1 MFLAENWFSFQ
12 QMTLDGN
19 MAPPSISPTENLMK
33 LALSSL
39 FLLALTG
46 GSHAALWVD
55 FNSTNQGGGPTNA
68 AGFQAFSRGHEVEAD
83 LGAGGN
89 RTENYAV
96 SFALTGDANVSL
108 TADWPNTTDRRVRQ
122 SIDRGAG
129 NDANWADVNLDGV
142 TDWLGIDTR
151 TNNGG
156 NGNWDGTN
164 GTPTLMTLTLSGLPA
179 GSYSWRSFH
188 QDTEN
193 VHTGFRV
200 RLDTGSG
207 YTQLADGYMSDSS
220 PGGNPN
226 SATDGSPGLVTN
238 FAGMVAAGSIYDTS
252 FTTDGSDVSF
262 EFAPYSGALGNA
274 VHNQLWGING
284 FQLTQVPEP
293 SSSLLALLGGLF
305 LLRRR
310 R

>member
-1 MFLAENWFSFQ
+1 MQ
-12 QMTLDGN
+12 R
-19 MAPPSISPTENLMK
+19 PSG
-33 LALSSL
+33 LSSL
-39 FLLALTG
+39 LLLALATS
-46 GSHAALWVD
+46 SHATLWVD
-55 FNSTNQGGGPTNA
+55 FNSTNQGGGPANQV
-68 AGFQAFSRGHEVEAD
+68 GFQAFSRGHEVEAD
-83 LGAGGN
+83 VGANGN
-89 RTENYAV
+89 RTESYAT
-96 SFALTGDANVSL
+96 SFAITGAANVSL
-108 TADWPNTTDRRVRQ
+108 TADWPNTTDNRVRQ

-129 NDANWADVNLDGV
+129 NDANWADVQLDGV

-151 TNNGG
+151 TGNGG
-156 NGNWDGTN
+156 NGNWSGTN

-188 QDTEN
+188 HNTEN

-220 PGGNPN
+220 PGGSPN
-226 SATDGSPGLVTN
+226 SDTDGSPGRVTD
-238 FAGMVAAGSIYDTS
+238 FAGMVAAGSIYDTT

-262 EFAPYSGALGNA
+262 EFAPYSGAFANA

-284 FQLTQVPEP
+284 FQLNQVPEP
-293 SSSLLALLGGLF
+293 SSSLLALLGGMLLF
-305 LLRRR
+305 RRR